1 MDCGSP
7 DERHRDRH
15 RRPFVTS
22 APPKRRLRSRFGQR
36 AMDLGA
42 PCRPAGR
49 QTVGAMKPAGIIGIV
64 LIIAGVLALAYQGIR
79 YTTRETVVDL
89 GPIHATEER
98 QKTIP
103 LPPIIGIAAVAGGV
117 ALLLAGGRRS

>member
-15 RRPFVTS
+15 RRPFVPS
-22 APPKRRLRSRFGQR
+22 GAPKRRLRSRFGQR

-89 GPIHATEER
+89 GPIYASEER
-98 QKTIP
+98 EKTIS
-103 LPPIIGIAAVAGGV
+103 LPPIMRFAEVHW
-117 ALLLAGGRRS
+117 